1 VRKKGVDAFR
11 VLHFFSPRSDEIL
24 CFKSVAEGYPV
35 SLSPRP
41 DSVVITLCALIVCRF
56 LGYQIKNR
64 PRIKKKKG
72 FLASPPAVGIIWFL
86 RVCLVFWCDVV
97 CL

>member
-1 VRKKGVDAFR
+1 MRKKGVDAFR

-41 DSVVITLCALIVCRF
+41 DSVDITLCALIVCRF

-64 PRIKKKKG
+64 PRIKEKKG
-72 FLASPPAVGIIWFL
+72 FLASPPAVGIIWFSC
-86 RVCLVFWCDVV
+86 VFLVIWGDFVW
-97 CL
+97 L